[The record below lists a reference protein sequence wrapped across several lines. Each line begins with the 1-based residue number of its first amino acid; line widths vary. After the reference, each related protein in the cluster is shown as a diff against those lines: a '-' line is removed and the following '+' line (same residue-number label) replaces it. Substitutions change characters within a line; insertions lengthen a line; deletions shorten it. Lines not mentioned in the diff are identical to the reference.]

1 MGVDVSFDLGSSQS
15 TETSTSDRNGTADEF
30 RSMWK
35 TPKKAQ
41 EHMDKIGGVPGGFEV
56 TEESTTT
63 TTTITGTVGVDLSQ
77 QRKGK
82 QHTVN
87 EQIDTESLGDRI
99 VSREVIQFMRARN
112 IEFTSTRLKPFT
124 EVYPFF
130 DNVDVA
136 RFCMPKLVEIE
147 MISGTFQVEE
157 AVAGIM
163 PSEENTEDDEE
174 STRAAIVARVATTN
188 HKYGPYNRPTDIFER
203 NPYNR
208 SERIPETYSETSTV
222 LNIDT
227 FSLG

>member
-1 MGVDVSFDLGSSQS
+1 M
-15 TETSTSDRNGTADEF
+15 E
-30 RSMWK
+30 
-35 TPKKAQ
+35 KKR
-41 EHMDKIGGVPGGFEV
+41 HGRVPRGFEV
-56 TEESTTT
+56 EEESTTT

-157 AVAGIM
+157 A
-163 PSEENTEDDEE
+163 SCWYY
-174 STRAAIVARVATTN
+174 AI
-188 HKYGPYNRPTDIFER
+188 
-203 NPYNR
+203 
-208 SERIPETYSETSTV
+208 
-222 LNIDT
+222 
-227 FSLG
+227 